1 MYVYEIYGPDKK
13 KITEEKA
20 YHSIGPFSFRSQMFK
35 LKTKKKKKNL
45 YLVIFEA
52 KIVIIKSNSENNVF
66 FCRTRYKYQGSFKHF

>member
-20 YHSIGPFSFRSQMFK
+20 YHSIGPFSFRPQMFK
-35 LKTKKKKKNL
+35 LKTEKNKNL

-66 FCRTRYKYQGSFKHF
+66 FCRTRYKYQRSFKHF